1 MFRIGRGLKRAW
13 SISNAIRVAVF
24 NLLFIAV
31 VIVLVVWL
39 FRNDGPDFAE
49 DNALVIAPKG
59 TIVDQ
64 LSGDGPSVPALLTG
78 GPAEETLLRDMV
90 ETIERAGD
98 DARID
103 VLVLDLSKLQ
113 SAGVSKLQELGAALG
128 AFRGKGKKI
137 IATADSYSQAAYY
150 LAAHAD
156 EIFMHQMGQVS
167 IIGLGRYNTYFK
179 DALDRFEVQWHVFR
193 VGKYKS
199 AVEPYLRNDMSAEAR
214 EADLEWM
221 GDLWQA
227 YLADVSA
234 ARGLGAGVL
243 LDYAEHY
250 DDHVVRAGGDSAAAA
265 VALGLVDQVGG
276 RDAVRDRLIELVGE
290 DEKEHDFHR
299 VDADEYLAFARIE
312 SPRTS
317 IGSKVAVIVARG
329 AIMDGEHPPGT
340 IGGDSTAALIRKA
353 RLDDDVKALV
363 LRVDSGGGSAFA
375 SEIIRREFEL
385 ARASGK
391 PVVVSMGSV
400 AASGGYWIS
409 TASDE
414 IWASPTTITG
424 SIGIFGMFPS
434 FDKTL
439 ASNVGI
445 HSDGVGTTKFAD
457 VSPQRSLE
465 PAVARAL
472 QSEIEHGYQ
481 QFLTRVAT
489 ARNMTTEQVDAVA
502 QGRVWSGQ
510 DAQAAGL
517 VDKLGG
523 LSDAIASAAT
533 RAELGDTYQIEYV
546 DRDMDLAQRVVKE
559 LMGADAE
566 HTGMLPSV
574 LPNLAGTP
582 YAKVLRELDEH
593 ARVLASFNDPHGI
606 YAYAMIDVD

>member
-1 MFRIGRGLKRAW
+1 MLRIGRGLKRAW
-13 SISNAIRVAVF
+13 TISNAIRVALI
-24 NLLFIAV
+24 NLIFIALV
-31 VIVLVVWL
+31 VALVVWL
-39 FRNDGPDFAE
+39 FRHDGPEFA
-49 DNALVIAPKG
+49 DKNALVIEVKG
-59 TIVDQ
+59 TLVDQ
-64 LSGDGPSVPALLTG
+64 LSGNGPSVPSLLTG
-78 GPAEETLLRDMV
+78 GPSEETLLRDVV
-90 ETIERAGD
+90 ETIERGAD
-98 DARID
+98 DERID
-103 VLVLDLSKLQ
+103 VLVLDLSEMK
-113 SAGVSKLQELGAALG
+113 SAGVSKLQELGAALT
-128 AFRGKGKKI
+128 AFRGKDKKV

-156 EIFMHQMGQVS
+156 EIYMHQMGGVS

-199 AVEPYLRNDMSAEAR
+199 AVEPYIRNDMSAEAR

-234 ARGLGAGVL
+234 ARGIDPKAL

-265 VALGLVDQVGG
+265 LALGLVDKVGG
-276 RDAVRDRLIELVGE
+276 RDVVRDRLIELVGE
-290 DEKEHDFHR
+290 DERKHDFHR
-299 VDADEYLAFARIE
+299 VDGDEYLDLARIE
-312 SPRTS
+312 SPRPR
-317 IGSKVAVIVARG
+317 IGKKVAVIVARG

-340 IGGDSTAALIRKA
+340 IGGDSTAELVRKA
-353 RLDDDVKALV
+353 RQDEDVAALV

-375 SEIIRREFEL
+375 SEVIRREFEL
-385 ARASGK
+385 ARAEGK

-424 SIGIFGMFPS
+424 SIGIFGMFPD
-434 FDKTL
+434 FHKTL

-457 VSPQRSLE
+457 VSPQRSLD
-465 PAVARAL
+465 PAVARAI
-472 QSEIEHGYQ
+472 QSQIEHGYRE
-481 QFLTRVAT
+481 FLARVAA
-489 ARNMTTEQVDAVA
+489 ARNMTPEQVDAIA
-502 QGRVWSGQ
+502 QGRVWSGT
-510 DAQAAGL
+510 DAHAVGL
-517 VDKLGG
+517 VDQLGG
-523 LSDAIASAAT
+523 LSDAIASAAA
-533 RAELGDTYQIEYV
+533 RAELGESYQIEYV
-546 DRDMDLAQRVVKE
+546 DREMGLPQRIVKE
-559 LMGADAE
+559 LLDVEAE
-566 HTGMLPSV
+566 HASV

-593 ARVLASFNDPHGI
+593 ARVMASFNDPHGL
-606 YAYAMIDVD
+606 YAYALVDVD